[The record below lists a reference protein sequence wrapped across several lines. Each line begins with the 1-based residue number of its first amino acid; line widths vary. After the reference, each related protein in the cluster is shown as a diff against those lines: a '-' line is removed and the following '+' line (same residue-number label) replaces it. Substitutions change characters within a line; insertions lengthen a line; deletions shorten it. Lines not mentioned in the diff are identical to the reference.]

1 MKNKGIAILAAV
13 FAAGAMFACG
23 IFTANRVFAAEDGI
37 SMSGGTIGTRLDAL
51 ADGEL
56 MKAYKS
62 EKYGDVG
69 CTVVLPDG
77 YLPSDSVK
85 GMFVSQRNPLDS
97 SNIYYT
103 VSENLDKDVLN
114 EMLASE
120 EYRVQMEEKLKEE
133 YGAEAAV
140 DDFEYTELEIDGC
153 PAHKVEVSC
162 QAGEARM
169 EQLVYII
176 VADKT
181 YTITYSQ
188 SADDEKMDEFKESA
202 ETIHVVFGT

>member
-1 MKNKGIAILAAV
+1 M
-13 FAAGAMFACG
+13 
-23 IFTANRVFAAEDGI
+23 
-37 SMSGGTIGTRLDAL
+37 
-51 ADGEL
+51 
-56 MKAYKS
+56 
-62 EKYGDVG
+62 
-69 CTVVLPDG
+69 LPDG

>member
-1 MKNKGIAILAAV
+1 
-13 FAAGAMFACG
+13 
-23 IFTANRVFAAEDGI
+23 
-37 SMSGGTIGTRLDAL
+37 
-51 ADGEL
+51 
-56 MKAYKS
+56 
-62 EKYGDVG
+62 
-69 CTVVLPDG
+69 
-77 YLPSDSVK
+77 
-85 GMFVSQRNPLDS
+85 MFVSQRNPLDS

-133 YGAEAAV
+133 YGADAAV
-140 DDFEYTELEIDGC
+140 DDFKYTELEIDGC